1 MIAAALC
8 IGYAVGWVAGRGVTV
23 RDARKALAALQAQ
36 HTR

>member
-23 RDARKALAALQAQ
+23 RRARAALLALRAR
-36 HTR
+36 HG